1 MSEPILQVIVE
12 GRQGFEPA
20 ALEAAERVGSPAEG
34 KGPEEWSGTDWKEKV
49 DTSNAL
55 DDIQGAT
62 AGGSTTCWTLWPDRH
77 HRLSLVLTRS
87 NKSTNSTSRISFWRR
102 RIRRQWI

>member
-20 ALEAAERVGSPAEG
+20 ALEAAERIGSPAEG

-62 AGGSTTCWTLWPDRH
+62 AGVLNHLLDALARPTPPTISGS
-77 HRLSLVLTRS
+77 TRS